1 MTKKFLIAG
10 SIVDTD
16 AERETY
22 EDVTPSQVNAFLN
35 KLGPNDDVQ
44 LDITSYGGS
53 VSAGIAICNLLKQA
67 SANGHKTIAHV
78 IGIAASM
85 ASAIA
90 CACDELKIDAN
101 AFLMLHLPWTMTMGN
116 AIDLRKEAEVLDQY
130 RDALIAIYRKKFDM
144 WDDGIEKLLAA
155 ETWILGDSASLFG
168 LKAEVIPTEEPFRI
182 AASLKM
188 PKFKNLPKAL
198 KEIIMEKEEEI
209 KKVDDEVKNEEVV
222 EDKVEDTK
230 QEVVEE
236 TQTEV
241 VEETKAEE
249 LVVEEAKA
257 EEPKEEMVAKAEVD
271 KRVSGMQS
279 AMAKQMDA
287 MKKDYEAK
295 IADFEVQIKAKD
307 EELTKTMALVTSLT
321 DDLKNTSDELS
332 KMTSAFKEKADA
344 LDALNC
350 QVNTPSQ
357 VDMKPWAKLHGEELL
372 KWCRENQAYK
382 H

>member
-1 MTKKFLIAG
+1 MELQKKSVSNTTMTKKFLIAG

-22 EDVTPSQVNAFLN
+22 EDVTPAQVNAFLN
-35 KLGPNDDVQ
+35 KLGPDDDVQ

-101 AFLMLHLPWTMTMGN
+101 SFLMLHLPWTMTMGN

-130 RDALIAIYRKKFDM
+130 KDALIAIYRKKFDM
-144 WDDGIEKLLAA
+144 WDDGIEKMLAA
-155 ETWILGDSASLFG
+155 ETWIRGDSASLFG
-168 LKAEVIPTEEPFRI
+168 LKAEVIPTSEPFRI

-188 PKFKNLPKAL
+188 PKFKNLPKAF

-222 EDKVEDTK
+222 EEKVEDTK
-230 QEVVEE
+230 PEVVEE
-236 TQTEV
+236 T
-241 VEETKAEE
+241 
-249 LVVEEAKA
+249 KA
-257 EEPKEEMVAKAEVD
+257 EEPKEEMVAKAEAD

>member
-22 EDVTPSQVNAFLN
+22 EDVTPAQVNAFLN

-101 AFLMLHLPWTMTMGN
+101 SFLMLHLPWTMTMGN

-130 RDALIAIYRKKFDM
+130 KDALIAIYRKKFDM
-144 WDDGIEKLLAA
+144 WDDGIEKMLAA

-168 LKAEVIPTEEPFRI
+168 LKAEVIPTAEPFRI

-198 KEIIMEKEEEI
+198 KEIIMEKEEEM

-222 EDKVEDTK
+222 EEN
-230 QEVVEE
+230 VEE
-236 TQTEV
+236 TKAEV

-249 LVVEEAKA
+249 
-257 EEPKEEMVAKAEVD
+257 PREEMVAKAEVD

-350 QVNTPSQ
+350 QVNTPKETTDWKSLKGKAFFDY
-357 VDMKPWAKLHGEELL
+357 VKSHPELSH
-372 KWCRENQAYK
+372 RR
-382 H
+382 

>member
-16 AERETY
+16 VERETY
-22 EDVTPSQVNAFLN
+22 EDVTPAQVNAFLN
-35 KLGPNDDVQ
+35 KLGPNDDAQ

-101 AFLMLHLPWTMTMGN
+101 SFLMLHLPWTMTMGN

-130 RDALIAIYRKKFDM
+130 KDALIAIYRKKFDM
-144 WDDGIEKLLAA
+144 WDDGIEKMLAA
-155 ETWILGDSASLFG
+155 ETWIRGDSASLFG
-168 LKAEVIPTEEPFRI
+168 LKAEVIPTAEPFRI

-198 KEIIMEKEEEI
+198 KEIIMEKEEEM
-209 KKVDDEVKNEEVV
+209 KKVDDEVKNEV
-222 EDKVEDTK
+222 
-230 QEVVEE
+230 VVEE
-236 TQTEV
+236 K
-241 VEETKAEE
+241 VEETKAE
-249 LVVEEAKA
+249 VVEEAKA

-344 LDALNC
+344 LDALNG
-350 QVNTPSQ
+350 QVNTPKETTDWKS
-357 VDMKPWAKLHGEELL
+357 L
-372 KWCRENQAYK
+372 KGQAFFDWYK
-382 H
+382 KTH